1 MRIARAGL
9 VLRIQASPNQIE
21 ITLGCN
27 FCFACFWK
35 ISLHLTSPFPGII
48 MFGVFRCAFWSRRR
62 EWLAANTMLGLCHSA
77 AKEVEGR
84 IKRIPVRSKITH
96 HLSSWCIGRFPLK
109 THKGRIKIMLWRYE
123 GGLLSSCHV
132 HYCIGWDEFKSHVSD
147 WWIGKGMVAL

>member
-9 VLRIQASPNQIE
+9 VLPIQASPNQIE
-21 ITLGCN
+21 ISLGCN

-109 THKGRIKIMLWRYE
+109 THKGRIKIML
-123 GGLLSSCHV
+123 
-132 HYCIGWDEFKSHVSD
+132 
-147 WWIGKGMVAL
+147 